1 MIRINEHYGFKQSA
15 HGWDIMHSGHPFE
28 RKAKDGSTYID
39 NEPDFKNISFHASL
53 QQCVDKLVHVL
64 QGEHK
69 GDLMS
74 LIEHTKALRT
84 EFGARVFEWY
94 NAAKEEV

>member
-1 MIRINEHYGFKQSA
+1 LSY
-15 HGWDIMHSGHPFE
+15 
-28 RKAKDGSTYID
+28 
-39 NEPDFKNISFHASL
+39 HASL
-53 QQCVDKLVHVL
+53 EQCVNKLVHLL
-64 QGEHK
+64 QGQHE

-94 NAAKEEV
+94 NNAAKEEV